1 MVPIFIR
8 TFYPQTF
15 CSPNISI
22 ALSWKV
28 ESSECFALDTFLS
41 ARQSSCSL
49 ITINFLFF
57 ILSDGSGTKFE
68 LFPRRLAIGM
78 PPQWNEWKENEI
90 FWSAGPVFSTLISK
104 SPWWNFDKVGISG
117 LGRAIRNVFPFLFR
131 RKSFPHGFLSGSISD
146 RKHEW
151 GAQRHDIWITSYFV
165 LFCALLIFSIF
176 LMTDFRMRCNAFV
189 SNGFAV
195 FAE

>member
-41 ARQSSCSL
+41 ERQSSCSL

-90 FWSAGPVFSTLISK
+90 FWSALFFSTLISK
-104 SPWWNFDKVGISG
+104 SPRDGTLTKLEFRVLGERSEISYLSFSDKK
-117 LGRAIRNVFPFLFR
+117 VFLTVSYRGQFLTENTNGELKGMTSELR
-131 RKSFPHGFLSGSISD
+131 RILYF
-146 RKHEW
+146 
-151 GAQRHDIWITSYFV
+151 FV
-165 LFCALLIFSIF
+165 L
-176 LMTDFRMRCNAFV
+176 
-189 SNGFAV
+189 
-195 FAE
+195 